1 MVFIIL
7 ISAKC
12 FKPICIMNFYELL

>member
-7 ISAKC
+7 ISAGC